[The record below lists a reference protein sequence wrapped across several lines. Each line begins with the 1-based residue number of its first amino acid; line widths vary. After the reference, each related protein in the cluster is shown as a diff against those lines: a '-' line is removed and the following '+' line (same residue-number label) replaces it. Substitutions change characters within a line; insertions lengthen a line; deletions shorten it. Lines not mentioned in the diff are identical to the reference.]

1 MVWPNRKNNCGRIR
15 QWLADTL
22 TQQLDFTTAWTQRH
36 IATCPS
42 CRRQIAGNSRLRLA
56 LMLIKTQPHSRD
68 LLMHANRRAIKL
80 LARGLQDSPQAHK
93 LRHIRPQPTI
103 YQKLSKYTQ
112 SITHAAACL
121 LILVLLRTG
130 ILSSLSRIN
139 DQGERFVEQHYN
151 RYMDLARNDGTPS
164 DLA

>member
-1 MVWPNRKNNCGRIR
+1 
-15 QWLADTL
+15 
-22 TQQLDFTTAWTQRH
+22 
-36 IATCPS
+36 
-42 CRRQIAGNSRLRLA
+42 
-56 LMLIKTQPHSRD
+56 
-68 LLMHANRRAIKL
+68 MHANRRAIKL